1 MRVIFLAN
9 LVSILLGAQVG
20 NLGGHIQ
27 RDRETESETDRGR
40 HTRHISLELYMEA
53 SDEIS
58 R

>member
-9 LVSILLGAQVG
+9 LVCILLGAQVG

-27 RDRETESETDRGR
+27 TDRQTETDSGT
-40 HTRHISLELYMEA
+40 HTRHISLDLYKEA
-53 SDEIS
+53 SDEVS

>member
-27 RDRETESETDRGR
+27 RDRDRDR
-40 HTRHISLELYMEA
+40 DRQRYTHQTNKLTALQEA
-53 SDEIS
+53 SDEVS